1 MEKSDYIIVFLVVA
15 VFLIPFLV
23 AYYYDYKHNPKEF
36 KTDLR
41 KIAKLVFILILYFG
55 LNKAWDLLKHFF
67 E

>member
-1 MEKSDYIIVFLVVA
+1 MEKSDYIVAFLFVA

-36 KTDLR
+36 KGDLK
-41 KIAKLVFILILYFG
+41 KIAKLVLILIIYFG
-55 LNKAWDLLKHFF
+55 LNKAWYLLKHFF